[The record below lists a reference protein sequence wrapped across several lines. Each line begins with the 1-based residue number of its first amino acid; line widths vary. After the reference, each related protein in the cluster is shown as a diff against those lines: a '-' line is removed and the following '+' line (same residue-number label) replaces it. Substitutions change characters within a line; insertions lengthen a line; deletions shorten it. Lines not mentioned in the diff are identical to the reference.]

1 MGANLGD
8 ESSMPAG
15 TVYAQGWT
23 LDDIQWSRFDP
34 SRVTPAMLAVVKAS
48 ALVEFNAPDYVTY
61 LKRVFADG
69 SPETLAAIEQWGCE
83 ESQHGRALGRWAE
96 MADPTFRLDEAFA
109 RFRKGYR
116 PAHFASGDPNS
127 VRGSRRGEMIAR
139 CVVESGTSSYYTAVR
154 DATDEPVLK
163 EIASRIAS
171 DEYRHYKLFF
181 DTLNTQAEPDLPLWR
196 KLLVAAG
203 RISESDDDELS
214 YAFYCANVSPEDEA
228 EHPYIRSKYVRLSF
242 LASMDIY
249 RPNHIRKLTQMVAKV
264 VGARVQSRF
273 VDLASAL
280 IWRMM
285 RVRAGLSAAA

>member
-1 MGANLGD
+1 
-8 ESSMPAG
+8 MPNG

-23 LDDIQWSRFDP
+23 LDDIQWSQFDA
-34 SRVTPAMLAVVKAS
+34 RKVTPQMLASVKAA
-48 ALVEFNAPDYVTY
+48 ALVEFNAPDYVSY
-61 LKRVFADG
+61 LKRIFADG
-69 SPETLAAIEQWGCE
+69 DPATLAAIEQWGCE

-96 MADPTFRLDEAFA
+96 LADPDFRLDEAFK

-116 PAHFASGDPNS
+116 PAHFESANLKS

-139 CVVESGTSSYYTAVR
+139 CVVESGTSSYYTAIR

-181 DTLNTQAEPDLPLWR
+181 DTLNAQPEPDLPFWR

-203 RISESDDDELS
+203 RITESDDDEIS
-214 YAFYCANVSPEDEA
+214 YAFYCANVRPEE
-228 EHPYIRSKYVRLSF
+228 ETTNPYQRTKYARRSF
-242 LASMDIY
+242 LAGIEIY
-249 RPNHIRKLTQMVAKV
+249 RPHHIRKLTQMVAMV
-264 VGARVQSRF
+264 VGARVQSRL
-273 VDLASAL
+273 VDFASAL

-285 RVRAGLSAAA
+285 RVRAGLSAAAI